1 MKFKLIAVLAALTG
15 LLTGCVA
22 TPEPT
27 ETAAP
32 TEPTTSETAAPVTST
47 LNIYCFQA
55 GKADAFLFWNE
66 DGTLLI
72 DKGESGFGKTVLEKL
87 TELEIE
93 HPDYLLITH
102 FDKDHL
108 GGAKNLKSRLE
119 PYCKA
124 TAQRKARRLTK
135 GMSPPWRT
143 AASSR

>member
-1 MKFKLIAVLAALTG
+1 MKNKLRAIPVILMLCILFVGCGGKTPPSSTAPAESPLPAA
-15 LLTGCVA
+15 
-22 TPEPT
+22 
-27 ETAAP
+27 
-32 TEPTTSETAAPVTST
+32 ST
-47 LNIYCFQA
+47 LNVWCFQA
-55 GKADAFLFWNE
+55 GKAGAFLFWNE